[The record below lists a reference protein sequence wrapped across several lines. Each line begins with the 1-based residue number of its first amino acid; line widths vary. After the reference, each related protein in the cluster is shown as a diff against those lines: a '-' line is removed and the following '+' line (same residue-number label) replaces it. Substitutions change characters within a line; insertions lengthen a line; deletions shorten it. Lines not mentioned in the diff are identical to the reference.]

1 MNEQPLSNKVP
12 LVKAKQIMFSY
23 YQLGLDV
30 CDCAGD
36 VFIVLCVCVCVY
48 RGWLWFICCVFL
60 YGVSVGLR
68 VNDKVWRVCDWFG
81 QRVHIIR
88 LPDID
93 KVLWIK
99 GKTHNTAHT
108 VILIIC
114 KSIFALDKVPL
125 RVGPKRARRVLKS
138 EAIVSQSRLSFFQ
151 RWFLSF

>member
-23 YQLGLDV
+23 YQLGLGV
-30 CDCAGD
+30 C
-36 VFIVLCVCVCVY
+36 VFVLVMCLLSCVCMCVY
-48 RGWLWFICCVFL
+48 RDWLCFTCCVFL

-81 QRVHIIR
+81 QKVHIIR
-88 LPDID
+88 LLDLD

-99 GKTHNTAHT
+99 GKTHKPAHT

-114 KSIFALDKVPL
+114 KSIFALDKAKVAIL
-125 RVGPKRARRVLKS
+125 VVALAAIFSVGNRNISTFSNEIVEGLKS
-138 EAIVSQSRLSFFQ
+138 S
-151 RWFLSF
+151 